1 MAVLK
6 RRTIVSILIV
16 MLVAYGVAAFLREC
30 DLIDREWHALG
41 DRPARAGSAGRWT
54 DVNL

>member
-6 RRTIVSILIV
+6 RSTIMSVLIV

-30 DLIDREWHALG
+30 DLIECEWHALG
-41 DRPARAGSAGRWT
+41 EPSARAGSTGRWT

>member
-6 RRTIVSILIV
+6 RRTIVSVLIIA
-16 MLVAYGVAAFLREC
+16 LCAYTIVSFLREC
-30 DLIDREWHALG
+30 DLLEREWHALG
-41 DRPARAGSAGRWT
+41 ERPARAGSACRWT

>member
-16 MLVAYGVAAFLREC
+16 MLFAYGVAAFLREC
-30 DLIDREWHALG
+30 DLIDREWHVLG
-41 DRPARAGSAGRWT
+41 DRPAWAGSAGRWT